1 MPDQFQISAD
11 RFASG
16 MTYEQYTAQM
26 TQRREEFVANE
37 LGWEIDPDDLSAFC
51 ALAQPLNVLVLD
63 EDWCDDGC
71 WMFPILGRLAAES
84 GKLNIRVFLR
94 DQHADLM
101 DQCLNGEF
109 RSIPVF
115 VFLDADFNELGRFIE
130 RPASI
135 TQLREDGLRWVM
147 EARPEFRVFE
157 TSAALASEQ
166 LREQV
171 MLLVQAFTRQYTPLL
186 RREVVRDLRM
196 IVERANLRQLLS
208 EIIATFPSPSETR
221 A

>member
-1 MPDQFQISAD
+1 MADQFQISAD

-16 MTYEQYTAQM
+16 MTYEQYKTQM
-26 TQRREEFVANE
+26 TQRRDEFEANE
-37 LGWEIDPDDLSAFC
+37 RGWEIDPDDLAAFC

-71 WMFPILGRLAAES
+71 WMLPILGRLAAES
-84 GKLNIRVFLR
+84 GKLSIRIFLR
-94 DQHADLM
+94 DQHPDLM
-101 DQCLNGEF
+101 DQCLNGAF

-115 VFLDADFNELGRFIE
+115 VFLDANFKELGRFIE

-135 TQLREDGLRWVM
+135 TRLREDGLRWVM
-147 EARPEFRVFE
+147 EMRPEFRIFE
-157 TSAALASEQ
+157 TSPALASEQ
-166 LREQV
+166 QREQV
-171 MLLVQAFTRQYTPLL
+171 MLLVRAFASQYAPLL

-196 IVERANLRQLLS
+196 IVERANTQQLLS
-208 EIIATFPSPSETR
+208 EIIATFPSPSETQ